1 MAKAK
6 KKECD
11 KRYQGLDCTGGEK
24 DLCRLAIERDRGGE
38 WGGGGWNRVSEA
50 GRRIFRRKT
59 IEEDR

>member
-11 KRYQGLDCTGGEK
+11 KPYQGLDCTGGEK

-38 WGGGGWNRVSEA
+38 WGGGRGGTECLRLEGGFLE
-50 GRRIFRRKT
+50 GRQ
-59 IEEDR
+59 